1 MSSASSALNYAN
13 TESEFERILNES
25 LNNCVIPKQD
35 ISNILL
41 TKSVYLYVAT
51 LLKPI
56 ITSQVSTYPNI
67 KSKCIS
73 CHTECANVLNICKC
87 GLENLCYTCM
97 LTKYMPV
104 LTDNIKANKEQAIQN
119 SIGQTN
125 IFEKKYMLSLLQ
137 NTVFCNYCKVTGCF
151 HDAVNNLRTAEHNNK
166 HSPNQQQQNTLL
178 HETDFLHMETKTLI
192 DIFPNMDILSFIKY
206 TNKDIITNYGFE
218 LEYDIN
224 TYILSFK
231 LNNEFIASIVKQ
243 MEEPYQRQM
252 ITTGTIQCNV
262 RLITSVIF
270 NAIYYKCIEFGVKN
284 NIIEKKLLFNWN
296 KFCQKMNKLLALY
309 GYNCEGRM
317 TYYISVVLLNEIK
330 YITVI

>member
-1 MSSASSALNYAN
+1 MSIASSALNYAN
-13 TESEFERILNES
+13 TDAEFERILNES

-41 TKSVYLYVAT
+41 TKSVYLYVSN

-56 ITSQVSTYPNI
+56 ITSQVSIYPNI

-119 SIGQTN
+119 NIEQTN
-125 IFEKKYMLSLLQ
+125 IFEKKYMLTLLQ
-137 NTVFCNYCKVTGCF
+137 NTVFCNYCKVNGLF

-166 HSPNQQQQNTLL
+166 HSPNQPHQFTLL
-178 HETDFLHMETKTLI
+178 YETDFLHMETKTLI

-218 LEYDIN
+218 LEYNSN
-224 TYILSFK
+224 TYILLFK
-231 LNNEFIASIVKQ
+231 LNNEFIASIIRQ
-243 MEEPYQRQM
+243 MAPHQRQM
-252 ITTGTIQCNV
+252 IATGTIQCNV
-262 RLITSVIF
+262 RLIAPVIF

-284 NIIEKKLLFNWN
+284 NIIEQKLLFNWN
-296 KFCQKMNKLLALY
+296 KFCQKMNKLLAIY
-309 GYNCEGRM
+309 SHNCEGQM

-330 YITVI
+330 GIAII